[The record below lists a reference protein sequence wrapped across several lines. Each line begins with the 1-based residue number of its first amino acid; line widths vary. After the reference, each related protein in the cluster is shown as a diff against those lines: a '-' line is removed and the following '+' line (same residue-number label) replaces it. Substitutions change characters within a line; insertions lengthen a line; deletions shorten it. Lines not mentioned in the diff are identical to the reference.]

1 MGAEYFETR
10 AKGKTP
16 QEAYEHAQSISAWD
30 PDGYTGNINVKDGF
44 VMVFQEGDETVE
56 QALERLGETDLVNSK
71 WGPAACMWL
80 GEDNYIFFGW
90 AST

>member
-10 AKGKTP
+10 AKGNTP
-16 QEAYEHAQSISAWD
+16 EEAYEHCKSISAWD

-56 QALERLGETDLVNSK
+56 V
-71 WGPAACMWL
+71 
-80 GEDNYIFFGW
+80 
-90 AST
+90 